1 MGRPFLCTMDSTT
14 RDLLIE
20 YLKGFTTESRWNRI
34 QEVLSNRTN
43 HITVVLED
51 LHKPHNANAVLR
63 SCDGFGIQ
71 DVHIIENRNTFDAAS
86 TVSIG
91 AHQWLTLSKYNKTNT
106 ENVSVCF
113 EAMRKEGYKVIATTP
128 HEQDQNLNEL
138 PIEQKTALVF
148 GTEREGLSDIAMEE
162 ADGYVKIPMSGF
174 SESFNISV
182 SAAICL
188 YDLTTR
194 LRQSDLDW
202 QLEEEYQRELS
213 LLWLKKTIKASDKL
227 VEKFLKD
234 QGN

>member
-1 MGRPFLCTMDSTT
+1 MDSATQSQ
-14 RDLLIE
+14 LIE
-20 YLKGFTTESRWNRI
+20 YLRDFTTESRWETI

-43 HITVVLED
+43 YITVVLED

-71 DVHIIENRNTFDAAS
+71 DVHIIENRNAFDAAS

-91 AHQWLTLSKYNKTNT
+91 AHQWLTLSKYNQPGE
-106 ENVSVCF
+106 ENISSCF
-113 EAMRKEGYKVIATTP
+113 DSLREKGYKVFATTP

-138 PIEQKTALVF
+138 PINQKTALVF
-148 GTEREGLSDIAMEE
+148 GTEREGLSNTAMEQ

-182 SAAICL
+182 SAAVCL

-194 LRQSDLDW
+194 LRNSDLNW
-202 QLEEEYQRELS
+202 QLDEEYQRELS

-227 VEKFLKD
+227 VEKFLTD
-234 QGN
+234 RTN

>member
-1 MGRPFLCTMDSTT
+1 MDSST
-14 RDLLIE
+14 RDQLIE
-20 YLKGFTTESRWNRI
+20 YLKDFTTESRWNTI
-34 QEVLSNRTN
+34 QKVLFERTN

-71 DVHIIENRNTFDAAS
+71 DVHIIENRNVFGAER

-91 AHQWLTLSKYNKTNT
+91 AHQWLTLKKYNNPES

-113 EAMRKEGYKVIATTP
+113 EALRKEGYKVLATTP
-128 HEQDQNLNEL
+128 HEQDQNLSEL
-138 PIEQKTALVF
+138 LIDQKVALVF
-148 GTEREGLSDIAMEE
+148 GTEREGVTDSVMEQ
-162 ADGYVKIPMSGF
+162 ADGFVKIPMHGF

-194 LRQSDLDW
+194 LRKSNLDW
-202 QLEEEYQRELS
+202 HLDSEYQKHLS
-213 LLWLKKTIKASDKL
+213 LLWLTKTIKASDKL
-227 VEKFLKD
+227 IEKFLKETAD
-234 QGN
+234 